1 MKALTQDE
9 ALLRKALERSTINII
24 DDRIKPNIKA
34 AGRSTIIL
42 REIPSDTAEAEVRE
56 IFAFEGCKPISSMR
70 SDIGDTWCVVGILRS
85 DTLTTTATTAA
96 LSLCYFT
103 ECFRLQYLNE
113 LSPPHRTLLL

>member
-70 SDIGDTWCVVGILRS
+70 SDIGDTWCVEGHTSV
-85 DTLTTTATTAA
+85 TLITTATTAA
-96 LSLCYFT
+96 LSL
-103 ECFRLQYLNE
+103 R
-113 LSPPHRTLLL
+113 